1 MNMKDQT
8 EESPSERTERIVKEL
23 FSKRPN
29 WSVTKLDTG
38 KSKAADFKICGMDF
52 CFLCEVKTIASARA
66 NFPYRPIDYFLEERE
81 KRQEIISRS
90 QSQNPETRIVMPPDD
105 YEFTFGDPIVFN
117 QKYRNLPRFTERY
130 FMEFVDE
137 LTDFLINRSRIKDLP
152 YSIRIDSDDLFIPFG
167 DERKQFFE
175 WLENDVLAIHQGKP
189 RWDWH
194 DNRLPHT
201 KSYHT
206 FKTMKAFPNG
216 IKFEYQINVEK
227 LNVDLPLQVNV
238 YYYGGLN
245 EDAIIQEIEKAA
257 AQLEASDKKE
267 KDRQIARIIAL
278 AFSTSLGFEEGQ
290 LFKLLVQQLKEYSR
304 VSAVALLTWTPEKI
318 LIQREDQD
326 ILSWLTETVQVNY
339 IAGFFVIHNPWL
351 SSQVN
356 HLNLDAFD
364 IKGSVQISP
373 VELRHMDH

>member
-1 MNMKDQT
+1 MKDQR

-38 KSKAADFKICGMDF
+38 KSKAADFKICGTDS

-66 NFPYRPIDYFLEERE
+66 NFPYRPIDHFLEERE
-81 KRQEIISRS
+81 KRQETISKS
-90 QSQNPETRIVMPPDD
+90 KSQNPEIQIIMPPDD
-105 YEFTFGDPIVFN
+105 YEFTFGDPITFS
-117 QKYRNLPRFTERY
+117 QTYRNLPRFTERY
-130 FMEFVDE
+130 FKEFVDE
-137 LTDFLINRSRIKDLP
+137 LTDFFINRSRIKDLP
-152 YSIRIDSDDLFIPFG
+152 YSIRIDSDDLYTPFG

-194 DNRLPHT
+194 DNRLAHT
-201 KSYHT
+201 AKSYHN

-227 LNVDLPLQVNV
+227 LNVELPLQVNV

-245 EDAIIQEIEKAA
+245 EDAITQEIEKAS
-257 AQLEASDKKE
+257 AQLEASAKKE

-318 LIQREDQD
+318 LIQREDLD
-326 ILSWLTETVQVNY
+326 ILSWLTETTRVNY
-339 IAGFFVIHNPWL
+339 IAGFIVIHNPWL
-351 SSQVN
+351 SSQVK
-356 HLNLDAFD
+356 HLQLDAFD

-373 VELRHMDH
+373 LDLRHKDK